1 MFSEVFPQV
10 SASPSLAWV
19 ALAVCFHIVNSFLGA
34 FMAFRR
40 KGPMLIRAHGFLYGA
55 ILICLGFFLIL
66 NGIHSGNSIWEYL
79 ICLYFITLIPLSK
92 SWDAVVHAFI
102 ASIGL
107 ILLPVLILLQL

>member
-1 MFSEVFPQV
+1 
-10 SASPSLAWV
+10 
-19 ALAVCFHIVNSFLGA
+19 
-34 FMAFRR
+34 
-40 KGPMLIRAHGFLYGA
+40 MLVRTHRFLYFA
-55 ILICLGFFLIL
+55 ILTCLGLFLVL
-66 NGIHSGNSIWEYL
+66 NEIHSENSIWEYL

>member
-10 SASPSLAWV
+10 SGSPSLVWV
-19 ALAVCFHIVNSFLGA
+19 ASAVCFHIVNSFLGA

-40 KGPMLIRAHGFLYGA
+40 KGPMLVRTHRFLYFA
-55 ILICLGFFLIL
+55 ILTCLGIFLVL
-66 NGIHSGNSIWEYL
+66 NEIHAENSIWEYL